1 MAEREVVEVR
11 SRAEWRAWLEANH
24 TQSESIWLCTFKRHH
39 PDYLSYEDIVQEA
52 LCYGWVDGL
61 MNTRDADRSLLL
73 LSPRRKKSGWSR
85 PNKER
90 VELLIREG
98 KMTPAGI
105 AVVERA
111 KADGTWSMLD
121 DVENL
126 IVPEDLAQALAALP
140 PAEEQFAAFPRSVRR
155 GILEHIHQAKRPETR
170 AKRIALVAE
179 MAQQGKRA
187 FFEKPNA

>member
-155 GILEHIHQAKRPETR
+155 GILENIHQAKRPETR

-187 FFEKPNA
+187 FFEKPPG